1 MGKPVTLD
9 LCLRLTGL
17 PRQFQPDH
25 IASSTP
31 ASRATRQPGPRA
43 PSSISTLS
51 PQNPLRNPP
60 PSYCKKATAPR
71 LPRPSPDGS

>member
-9 LCLRLTGL
+9 LCLHLTGL
-17 PRQFQPDH
+17 PRQFQLGH

-31 ASRATRQPGPRA
+31 ASRATREPGPRA

-51 PQNPLRNPP
+51 PRNPLRSPP
-60 PSYCKKATAPR
+60 PLYRKKATAPG
-71 LPRPSPDGS
+71 LPSPSPDGS